1 MRPPRAP
8 GQGAEAWGQAMPRA
22 AVVDAPS
29 LPPPRQLGEGAQRGS
44 GPGAGRVGGG
54 ARRGRG
60 GGAERLCS
68 RRARE
73 RSLERVPPGPCRR
86 ALAPAMLLLL
96 GLCLGLCLGLPLCA
110 GSLGEAWPRDDTS
123 EQVSRGGRT

>member
-1 MRPPRAP
+1 MVRLACGGLLP
-8 GQGAEAWGQAMPRA
+8 GAVETRLGAGSR
-22 AVVDAPS
+22 
-29 LPPPRQLGEGAQRGS
+29 RG

-96 GLCLGLCLGLPLCA
+96 GLCLGLPLCA